1 MDLIGCSSLLFTI
14 LFSIFRSTFCEWIS
28 RLAVSFVLSDLG
40 LNLSLILAGGVMV
53 ESLNRV
59 GILIIDRGEIFLSF
73 SIIELGGKCGK
84 RDALGED
91 K

>member
-1 MDLIGCSSLLFTI
+1 M
-14 LFSIFRSTFCEWIS
+14 
-28 RLAVSFVLSDLG
+28 SFVLSDLG

-73 SIIELGGKCGK
+73 SIIEL
-84 RDALGED
+84 
-91 K
+91 